1 VYFTLVGHVGSATLA
16 GRRTLKQ
23 LTGTGTRHQGN
34 GCGRMTH
41 DEVVGQLKKLL
52 AERLRVPRER
62 AQALA
67 LDAPLLK
74 DGLGLDSLDC
84 VELTLGIE
92 EVFGLVFDDSEEN
105 WLQHFACLDTL
116 SKLVLTTKGESA

>member
-1 VYFTLVGHVGSATLA
+1 MI
-16 GRRTLKQ
+16 
-23 LTGTGTRHQGN
+23 TRHKWN
-34 GCGRMTH
+34 GCGCMTH
-41 DEVVGQLKKLL
+41 DEVVGQLKRLL
-52 AERLRVPRER
+52 AERLRVPPER

-92 EVFGLVFDDSEEN
+92 ETFGLVFDDSEDN
-105 WLQHFACLDTL
+105 WMHHFSCLGTL
-116 SKLVLTTKGESA
+116 STLVLATKGESA